1 MRDRAAIVLDLGK
14 TLSKL
19 TLWAPGGRLL
29 DRRSRRNEPIEAEA
43 YLGLDAPGIE
53 RWLGETL
60 ADFGHHREDVGDLI
74 PVAHG
79 AAAALVSGN
88 RLAQPPLD
96 YEYPIPQA
104 ERRAYDAQREPF
116 ALTGSPALP
125 DGLNL
130 GAQLHFLE
138 VLRGSLLPES
148 VTLLPW
154 AQYWS
159 WLLSGVASA
168 DVTNLGCHT
177 DLWYPLSGTHSKLSI
192 ARQWAARMAPL
203 VPSDTVL
210 GTLTSR
216 WVQSTGLAADTQ
228 VHCGLHDSNAALLA
242 ARAYP
247 EIAGHDATVLSTGT
261 WFVAMRTPRD
271 ANALDITSLSE
282 TRDCLVNVDALGQP
296 IPSARFMGG
305 REIEILTTG
314 KPVDASEDQPALLG
328 AVPAVLASGTLALPT
343 FAPGSGPF
351 PEGHGGWI
359 SAPEDTTRRLAAACL
374 YAALV
379 ADASLDLIGAKDRL
393 LIEGRFARA
402 DVFTRALATLRPT
415 TTCYVAHAESDVS
428 FGALRLLD
436 PDLPAPSSLT
446 PVAPLAQD
454 LRAYRQRWR
463 QEAGRAAK

>member
-1 MRDRAAIVLDLGK
+1 LRDRAAIVLDFGK

-29 DRRSRRNEPIEAEA
+29 ERRSRRNERVEGEG
-43 YLGLDAPGIE
+43 YLGLDASGIQ

-60 ADFGHHREDVGDLI
+60 VELRRMADVGALI

-79 AAAALVSGN
+79 AAAALVSGTG
-88 RLAQPPLD
+88 LVQPPLD
-96 YEYPIPQA
+96 YEHPIP
-104 ERRAYDAQREPF
+104 EEVHRAYDAQREPF

-138 VLRGSLLPES
+138 VLRHAPLPES
-148 VTLLPW
+148 ATLVPW

-192 ARQWAARMAPL
+192 ARKWAARMAPL
-203 VPSDTVL
+203 VSPDTVL
-210 GTLTSR
+210 GTLTPR
-216 WVQSTGLAADTQ
+216 WAELTGLARDAE

-247 EIAGHDATVLSTGT
+247 QIAGHDATVLSTGT
-261 WFVAMRTPRD
+261 WFVAMRTPLA
-271 ANALDITSLSE
+271 ANELDITSLSE
-282 TRDCLVNVDALGQP
+282 TRDCLVNVDAFGQP

-314 KPVDASEDQPALLG
+314 KSVDVSDDQPALLR
-328 AVPAVLASGTLALPT
+328 AVPEVLASGAMALPT

-351 PEGHGGWI
+351 PRARGRWI
-359 SAPEDTTRRLAAACL
+359 SPPENATRRLAAACL
-374 YAALV
+374 YGALV

-402 DVFTRALATLRPT
+402 DVFTRALAALRGT
-415 TTCYVAHAESDVS
+415 THCYVAHAETDVS

-436 PDLPAPSSLT
+436 SNLPPPSSLT
-446 PVAPLAQD
+446 RVVPLEQD
-454 LRAYRQRWR
+454 LRAYRERWR
-463 QEAGRAAK
+463 QEAVRAAT